1 MRRVTHWL
9 FLRGMAAV
17 IPRRFDPDKA
27 SGLRA
32 TLELRIRDP
41 RGRAP
46 ARFAVEI
53 ADRRCAVRTGPAA
66 NPDAVATI
74 SPRDM
79 IRLVL
84 RESGW
89 PELVSSGRLELS
101 GDPFLAMRFP
111 MLFRLPAQA
120 RGARVKMAA

>member
-1 MRRVTHWL
+1 MRRLVHWL
-9 FLRGMAAV
+9 FLRGIPAV

-27 SGLRA
+27 GELRA
-32 TLELRIRDP
+32 TLELRVRDP
-41 RGRAP
+41 RGREP

-53 ADRRCAVRTGPAA
+53 AGRVCAVRPGPASDPNA
-66 NPDAVATI
+66 SATL
-74 SPRDM
+74 SARDM
-79 IRLVL
+79 VSLVL
-84 RESGW
+84 GEAGW

-120 RGARVKMAA
+120 RGARVKITV